1 MCVCVCLSRLTSS
14 QPPTQTNCARRVRP
28 LSPSQS
34 SVLSV
39 FLPHKARSLPPYNE
53 GLRSLEGPG
62 LASSVSP
69 LCSPHP
75 PLSSFPLPPTK
86 HEFSFFFFFFFQFQV
101 REKRRWG
108 FFLFFS
114 PERVFR
120 CAQHGICTLPPPF
133 PTSRIQTGKDSLY
146 RGIEVK
152 FAAERQNDR
161 GARRTQRRARDR
173 EERSPRRGGA
183 RGRGARRG
191 PLSSSPDP
199 HFLSV

>member
-1 MCVCVCLSRLTSS
+1 MRVACVPFPRPSRPS
-14 QPPTQTNCARRVRP
+14 PPSKASFFLARRGLGHP
-28 LSPSQS
+28 MM
-34 SVLSV
+34 
-39 FLPHKARSLPPYNE
+39 KAL
-53 GLRSLEGPG
+53 GPWRV
-62 LASSVSP
+62 LASPRRSP
-69 LCSPHP
+69 RFAAHTP

-86 HEFSFFFFFFFQFQV
+86 HEFSFFFFFQFQV
-101 REKRRWG
+101 PEKRRWG
-108 FFLFFS
+108 FFLLFS

>member
-1 MCVCVCLSRLTSS
+1 MRVACVPFPRPSRPS
-14 QPPTQTNCARRVRP
+14 PPSKASFFLARRGLCHPMMKALGPWRVLASPRRSP
-28 LSPSQS
+28 RFVAHTPRCRRSPSR
-34 SVLSV
+34 
-39 FLPHKARSLPPYNE
+39 PRSTNFY
-53 GLRSLEGPG
+53 
-62 LASSVSP
+62 
-69 LCSPHP
+69 
-75 PLSSFPLPPTK
+75 
-86 HEFSFFFFFFFQFQV
+86 FFFSHFQFQV

-114 PERVFR
+114 HERVFR

-152 FAAERQNDR
+152 FVRERQNDR

>member
-1 MCVCVCLSRLTSS
+1 MRVACVPFPRPSRPS
-14 QPPTQTNCARRVRP
+14 PPSKASFFLARRGLGHPMMKALGPWRVLASPRRSP
-28 LSPSQS
+28 RFAAHTPRCRRSPSR
-34 SVLSV
+34 
-39 FLPHKARSLPPYNE
+39 PRSTNF
-53 GLRSLEGPG
+53 
-62 LASSVSP
+62 
-69 LCSPHP
+69 H
-75 PLSSFPLPPTK
+75 
-86 HEFSFFFFFFFQFQV
+86 FFFFFFQFQV
-101 REKRRWG
+101 HEKRRWG

-114 PERVFR
+114 PSEFSVAPNTGFV
-120 CAQHGICTLPPPF
+120 LFPPPF

-146 RGIEVK
+146 SLWGIEVK

>member
-1 MCVCVCLSRLTSS
+1 MRVACVPFPRPSRPS
-14 QPPTQTNCARRVRP
+14 PPSKASFFLARRGLGHPMMKALGPWRVLASPRRSP
-28 LSPSQS
+28 RFVAHTPRCRRSPSR
-34 SVLSV
+34 
-39 FLPHKARSLPPYNE
+39 PRSTNF
-53 GLRSLEGPG
+53 
-62 LASSVSP
+62 
-69 LCSPHP
+69 H
-75 PLSSFPLPPTK
+75 
-86 HEFSFFFFFFFQFQV
+86 FFFFFFQFQV